1 MGEQP
6 KLTNL
11 EAEGAVLASL
21 LLDDSWLLEIKKIL
35 SVSDFSLEQ
44 HQRIFKAILET
55 KGLDEITVAQKM
67 RDQGTLQ
74 KHDCAYL
81 AEMIAKLPTSVHCRY
96 YADIVK
102 DLSLRRQGVAKAGE
116 MAGRAYEGKL
126 SKVRTFNIKAK
137 QQ

>member
-1 MGEQP
+1 MKEQP

-21 LLDDSWLLEIKKIL
+21 LLDDSWLVEIKKSL
-35 SVSDFSLEQ
+35 SVGDFSLDQ
-44 HQRIFKAILET
+44 HQRIFKAMLET
-55 KGLDEITVAQKM
+55 KALDEITVAQKM

-74 KHDCAYL
+74 KYDCAYL
-81 AEMIAKLPTSVHCRY
+81 AEIIAKLPTSVHCRY

-102 DLSLRRQGVAKAGE
+102 DLSLRRQNVTKAGE
-116 MAGRAYEGKL
+116 MAERAYEGKL
-126 SKVRTFNIKAK
+126 NKARTLNIKAK